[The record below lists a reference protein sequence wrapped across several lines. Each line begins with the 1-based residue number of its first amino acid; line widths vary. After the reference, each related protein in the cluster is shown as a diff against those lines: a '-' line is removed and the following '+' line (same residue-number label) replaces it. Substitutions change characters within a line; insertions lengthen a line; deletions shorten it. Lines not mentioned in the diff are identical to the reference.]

1 MNILEKPL
9 SEGKSLSLFI
19 KLIYQPAHKPLKEI
33 YPVILNLI
41 FNSSFKMSL
50 NLKKK
55 KKVNLIA
62 HRFRNVLTKKKSY
75 DFTVYILN

>member
-1 MNILEKPL
+1 MNILEKLL

-33 YPVILNLI
+33 YPVILKGNLI

-62 HRFRNVLTKKKSY
+62 HRFRNVLTKKKKK
-75 DFTVYILN
+75 L

>member
-1 MNILEKPL
+1 MNILEKLL

-33 YPVILNLI
+33 YPVILKGNLI

-50 NLKKK
+50 N
-55 KKVNLIA
+55 
-62 HRFRNVLTKKKSY
+62 
-75 DFTVYILN
+75 